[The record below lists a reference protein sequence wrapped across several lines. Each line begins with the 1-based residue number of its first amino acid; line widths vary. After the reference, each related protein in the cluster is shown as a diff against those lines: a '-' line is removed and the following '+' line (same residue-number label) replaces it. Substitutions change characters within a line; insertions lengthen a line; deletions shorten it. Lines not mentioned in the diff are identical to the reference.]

1 MVVPVATPYTRTVS
15 PALKSVSFTV
25 ILRRFRWEKVSVE
38 KVSPFTY
45 VDIRGRYEISSAILG
60 VKTRRARGKSD
71 SVVGFG

>member
-25 ILRRFRWEKVSVE
+25 FLRRFRWE

-45 VDIRGRYEISSAILG
+45 VDIRGRYEISSAKLG
-60 VKTRRARGKSD
+60 VETRRARGKSD